1 MKKKSFVTLNVSEDK
16 EDKNDNMS
24 DGEIW
29 EIPLPPDEADDEGE
43 RYVSSEGSYGN
54 SCQEENQPVH
64 IKIIMKKRTQKGKGP
79 NFFESYVR
87 IYKKYYPL

>member
-43 RYVSSEGSYGN
+43 RYVSSEGLYGN
-54 SCQEENQPVH
+54 GYQDENQPVH
-64 IKIIMKKRTQKGKGP
+64 IKIRMKQRTQKGKGP
-79 NFFESYVR
+79 IFFRVFSDG
-87 IYKKYYPL
+87 I